1 LVLEMG
7 NTGSLFGQ
15 VVFEETMVMQS
26 SKFIKKLPILVV
38 KITKEDKTYYTKT
51 NKDGKFW
58 FKELT
63 PGDWTVE
70 LVVRNL
76 LNDFTFSD
84 TQKTFTVVSNEELK
98 AVFKATNKNREVKKS
113 DKIFKL

>member
-1 LVLEMG
+1 M
-7 NTGSLFGQ
+7 
-15 VVFEETMVMQS
+15 
-26 SKFIKKLPILVV
+26 V
-38 KITKEDKTYYTKT
+38 KITKEDKTLYTKT
-51 NKDGKFW
+51 DKDGQFW

-76 LNDFTFSD
+76 LNDFTFSE
-84 TQKTFTVVSNEELK
+84 TQKTITVVSNEEGR
-98 AVFKATNKNREVKKS
+98 AVFKASNKNREVKKS